1 MSSQLQPLSY
11 SVVIPVHDEQEN
23 ILPLLDEIAS
33 LPDEHLPAEV
43 VVVDDHSS
51 DATPQRLAGY
61 DNPRLRLVVA
71 RHARQC
77 GQSTALRTGVRL
89 ARSPWIV
96 TMDGDRQNVPGDI
109 PALIATLRRQPEAVM
124 VCGQRARRRDSAL
137 TRLAS
142 RVANRVRGALLGDRV
157 RDTGCGLKLFTR
169 QCFLDLPFFDHM
181 HRFLPALAQMNGGQV
196 LTCDVSHR
204 PREHGR
210 SKYGINNRL
219 WVGIVDLCGVLWL
232 KRRSKGSVQFEV
244 IR

>member
-11 SVVIPVHDEQEN
+11 SVVIPVHDEEAN
-23 ILPLLDEIAS
+23 IIPLLDEIAA
-33 LPDEHLPAEV
+33 LPDDCLPDEV

-51 DATPQRLAGY
+51 DDTPGRLAAY
-61 DNPRLRLVVA
+61 DNPRLKLTVA
-71 RHARQC
+71 RHGRQC
-77 GQSTALRTGVRL
+77 GQSTALRTGVRV

-96 TMDGDRQNVPGDI
+96 TMDGDGQNDPGDI
-109 PALIATLRRQPEAVM
+109 PRLVRALQQQPEAVM

-157 RDTGCGLKLFTR
+157 RDTGCGLKLFSR
-169 QCFLDLPFFDHM
+169 QCFLELPFFDHM
-181 HRFLPALAQMNGGQV
+181 HRFLPALAQMNGGRI
-196 LTCDVSHR
+196 LTCDVNHR
-204 PREHGR
+204 PRQYGR

-232 KRRSKGSVQFEV
+232 KRRSKGAVEFEV
-244 IR
+244 IK